1 MSRLLKL
8 HNLQD
13 MSYSVIKQSKEL
25 RINPLIAFI
34 EPCKQF
40 CSFPTTEPYKKS
52 YLLLI
57 GFTKGNAIIIYFF

>member
-1 MSRLLKL
+1 
-8 HNLQD
+8 

-25 RINPLIAFI
+25 RINLLIAFI